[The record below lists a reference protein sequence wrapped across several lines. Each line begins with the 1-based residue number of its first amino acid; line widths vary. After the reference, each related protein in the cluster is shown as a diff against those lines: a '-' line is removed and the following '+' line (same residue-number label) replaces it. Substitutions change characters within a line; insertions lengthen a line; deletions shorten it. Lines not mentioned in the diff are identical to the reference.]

1 MVTNRNPQTSFT
13 KWYITLVKMN
23 FFLIGDF
30 HMKIFHVIGNET
42 FYEIGN
48 FGDWFIQFSQIKQNY
63 L

>member
-1 MVTNRNPQTSFT
+1 
-13 KWYITLVKMN
+13 
-23 FFLIGDF
+23 
-30 HMKIFHVIGNET
+30 MKIFHVIGNET